1 MALLEVDSHSGI
13 PIWVQLRNRFIYLI
27 DSGHYKNGEKLP
39 TVRALAEELNI
50 NYHTVNKVYISL
62 EHEGY
67 IRSIRGKGAFV
78 DKAIEEEKSLSSADV
93 LIIECIRQCN
103 EIGLNADDI
112 KERFNRIIESFEI

>member
-1 MALLEVDSHSGI
+1 M
-13 PIWVQLRNRFIYLI
+13 QLRNRFIYLI
-27 DSGHYKNGEKLP
+27 DSGHYQNGDKLP

-78 DKAIEEEKSLSSADV
+78 EKTAKSGKGLSSVDV
-93 LIIECIRQCN
+93 VITECVRQCLELGMTAEDVRGRFD
-103 EIGLNADDI
+103 EIVDDYVENGRLKDQSDI
-112 KERFNRIIESFEI
+112 R

>member
-27 DSGHYKNGEKLP
+27 DSGHYQNGERLP

-67 IRSIRGKGAFV
+67 IKSLRGKGAFV
-78 DKAIEEEKSLSSADV
+78 DKTVEEDQSLSSADV
-93 LIIECIRQCN
+93 LITECIRQCS
-103 EIGLNADDI
+103 EIGLQADDI
-112 KERFNRIIESFEI
+112 KKRFEDIIKDFET

>member
-1 MALLEVDSHSGI
+1 MALLEVDPQSGI

-27 DSGHYKNGEKLP
+27 DSGHYQNGERLP

-67 IRSIRGKGAFV
+67 IKSMRGKGAFV
-78 DKAIEEEKSLSSADV
+78 DKVNTVEDSLSSAEV
-93 LIIECIRQCN
+93 IIIECVRQCK
-103 EIGLNADDI
+103 EIGMTVKDI
-112 KERFNRIIESFEI
+112 EDCFTKVISEFEA